1 MIASIA
7 FFVGFTGFLPQF
19 LPPEKAAGFQVPYR
33 IAKTQHIIVKAR
45 INGSAPLNFVIDTGA
60 PAFFIAEEAAKKA
73 GLKPDEK
80 GWALIDELRF
90 EGTLRAQKVK
100 ARIETPF
107 QLKGINGLTLAG
119 MELHGLIGYS
129 VLAKY
134 EIHIDAKKDYMTW
147 TPLDWIPPD
156 PQGFGGSGKKNSQGA
171 SLEFLGSFMQ
181 GLGGLSGAKAGQPS
195 NIRGFTGLVLEEK
208 NEKVLVA
215 SVFLE
220 SPAGLAGVQIGDEL
234 IKFGDTDLHGLP
246 EANLK
251 LRAIAAP
258 DSIELTIK
266 RKNTIHKFN
275 FKTVFGL

>member
-1 MIASIA
+1 
-7 FFVGFTGFLPQF
+7 
-19 LPPEKAAGFQVPYR
+19 
-33 IAKTQHIIVKAR
+33 
-45 INGSAPLNFVIDTGA
+45 
-60 PAFFIAEEAAKKA
+60 
-73 GLKPDEK
+73 
-80 GWALIDELRF
+80 
-90 EGTLRAQKVK
+90 
-100 ARIETPF
+100 
-107 QLKGINGLTLAG
+107 
-119 MELHGLIGYS
+119 
-129 VLAKY
+129 
-134 EIHIDAKKDYMTW
+134 
-147 TPLDWIPPD
+147 
-156 PQGFGGSGKKNSQGA
+156 
-171 SLEFLGSFMQ
+171 MQ